1 MESGMVLLFRK
12 PAGLRDR
19 SEAVRELADWTRAIL
34 KADDEVA
41 VSVLDLDCCAEGCC
55 DPETVILIMPGN
67 RPAAAVRIS
76 KSLESVGYTDIEAA
90 LSCGSDSGDSP
101 RPGRPDERSRGSSR
115 PVASRKTRK
124 KSTCR
129 MAK

>member
-12 PAGLRDR
+12 PAGVRDR
-19 SEAVRELADWTRAIL
+19 NEAVRELADWTRAIL

-41 VSVLDLDCCAEGCC
+41 VSVLDLDCCADGCC
-55 DPETVILIMPGN
+55 DPETVILVMPGD

-76 KSLESVGYTDIEAA
+76 KSLESVSYTDIEAA
-90 LSCGSDSGDSP
+90 LSCGSNSGNSP
-101 RPGRPDERSRGSSR
+101 RPGRSDERSPGSSSPGR
-115 PVASRKTRK
+115 DRENQE

-129 MAK
+129 IAK